1 MTRQESDFRPPL
13 MISAEVSV
21 SMPHWLSCS
30 EFKRVLYGTDTYAI
44 EGLEAVQA
52 VAGEDAR
59 SFCYQHSLLVV
70 KPEAVVTRRLERVFS
85 WLEKVGFLI
94 VEAVPFHFTPTITR
108 GLWAYHWN
116 AATGAHRRT
125 VDLLVESGPSVAV
138 LVRSTEPSELP
149 ATLRLAAI
157 KGHANPAR
165 RQAGQLRYELGNY
178 NALLNH
184 VHSPDEPIDLLRELA
199 VVLPGPELERVLCA
213 AQRGQTVGAWRLGR
227 SLTPSLYRDAGGP
240 QSLDLSDVLAQVEA
254 ILGPVDVHGEDVRDL
269 MSRCEEGGL
278 ILSRWQQIVLTTACT
293 ESVRKDVRRLVPSVS
308 AADWVGTG
316 IDHRIAVR

>member
-1 MTRQESDFRPPL
+1 MTRQESIRTPL

-30 EFKRVLYGTDTYAI
+30 EFKRRLYGTDTYAI

-59 SFCYQHSLLVV
+59 SFCCLHSLLVV
-70 KPEAVVTRRLERVFS
+70 KPEAVVTRQLERVFS
-85 WLEKVGFLI
+85 WLEEVGFPI
-94 VEAVPFHFTPTITR
+94 VEAVPFQFTPTITR

-125 VDLLVESGPSVAV
+125 VDLLLESSPSVAV
-138 LVRSTEPSELP
+138 IVRSTEASELP
-149 ATLRLAAI
+149 ATLRLAAL

-199 VVLPGPELERVLCA
+199 VLLPSPELERVLGA
-213 AQRGQTVGAWRLGR
+213 AQRGQTIDAWQLGR
-227 SLTPSLYRDAGGP
+227 TLTPSLYRDAGGP
-240 QSLDLSDVLAQVEA
+240 QSLDLSDVLPKVEA
-254 ILGPVDVHGEDVRDL
+254 ILGPIDVNGEDAHDL
-269 MSRCEEGGL
+269 MSRCEEAGL
-278 ILSRWQQIVLTTACT
+278 ILSQWQQIVLTTACT
-293 ESVRKDVRRLVPSVS
+293 ESMRKDVRRLVPSIS
-308 AADWVGTG
+308 AADWMDAG